1 VWDTKYR
8 PLKFTDV
15 LGQDGTV
22 SVLKSRLKNGTATN
36 TSYIFSGGA
45 GCGKTT
51 LARIFARASICLSL
65 NPEDPEPCNECDNCT
80 AFLEE
85 SSPAFREMD
94 AASNGTID
102 IIRSIVDELDYA
114 VYGSD
119 IRIYLFDEVHRMSPG
134 AQDVLLKPIED
145 KKLVCLLCT
154 TELNKIRGPIR
165 SRCESH
171 VIRGINTDTIFVRM
185 RMVLEREGVAF
196 EEDAVRTVID
206 HCGGHV
212 RDVLNKLEM
221 IAQLG
226 DVTVESVREYL
237 DLGVVPLYYEILLAL
252 ADQPRAVELVEQ
264 VCERVAPDEVS
275 AGLAEASMNVYRVAK
290 GLSANWSMV
299 DRPLA
304 QQVYQ
309 RFGDRVVRFAEHFL
323 STRHGTRTGLALN
336 VLTVPWQ
343 DGKPLFIPPVL
354 MPQSLPAAPVPIV
367 QAPVVQ
373 AAPVAQAVAPDPAPT
388 LVAPV
393 IATTTAPVWDG
404 DELGVCSKLPD
415 RGKSA
420 VVASTKPSLT
430 PGMLK
435 DVAVLQPVE
444 WRATFEDQWRKR
456 Q

>member
-1 VWDTKYR
+1 M
-8 PLKFTDV
+8 KFTDV

-22 SVLKSRLKNGTATN
+22 SVLKSRLKNGTATD

-51 LARIFARASICLSL
+51 LARIFARATICLNR
-65 NPEDPEPCNECDNCT
+65 NPEDPEPCNECENCV

-85 SSPAFREMD
+85 ASPAFRELD

-102 IIRSIVDELDYA
+102 IVRSIVDELDYA

-119 IRIYLFDEVHRMSPG
+119 IRLYLFDEVHRMSPG

-171 VIRGINTDTIFVRM
+171 VIRGINTDIIFGRM
-185 RMVLEREGVAF
+185 QMVLTKEGVTF

-237 DLGVVPLYYEILLAL
+237 DLGVVPLYYDILLAL
-252 ADQPRAVELVEQ
+252 KDRPRAVELVEQ

-275 AGLAEASMNVYRVAK
+275 AGLAEAAMNVYRVAK

-299 DRPLA
+299 DRPRA

-309 RFGDRVVRFAEHFL
+309 QFGDRVVLFAEHFL
-323 STRHGTRTGLALN
+323 SSKHSNRTGLALD
-336 VLTVPWQ
+336 VLTAPLPDGCAALNLSVMVPSAA
-343 DGKPLFIPPVL
+343 PVAAS
-354 MPQSLPAAPVPIV
+354 PVVAVQTSAPVVAAPVPASV
-367 QAPVVQ
+367 
-373 AAPVAQAVAPDPAPT
+373 AAPVAPAQGQAPSVPI
-388 LVAPV
+388 VSR
-393 IATTTAPVWDG
+393 TAPVWEG
-404 DELGVCSKLPD
+404 DDLGVNPKLPVRPNNGTSD
-415 RGKSA
+415 SLKPVPDPSQAYKLPQIPPAEWKA
-420 VVASTKPSLT
+420 VFS
-430 PGMLK
+430 
-435 DVAVLQPVE
+435 E
-444 WRATFEDQWRKR
+444 QWRKR